1 MDMSADNF
9 RTMVKPPTL
18 MLVVSGPAQGTR
30 IAVPLGGLVI
40 GRSGSPEGRLGDDP
54 ALSRQ
59 HAVIVHSDRGELVIS
74 DLGSSNGTFLN
85 GSRVGGSEIVRLG
98 DIIELGNTKLQAI
111 GPSST
116 GSPAAARTTPGGA
129 HGPMTPAAPLPH
141 PGAAPGGP
149 PPAHPAVAQAGPAH
163 PGIAPAPPPHPGIAV
178 PAQVAAPPP
187 HPHPAAPAAAAP
199 AHAAPPYPAAA
210 PHPTAH
216 PGVAQ
221 AAAPHPAA
229 APGPAPAHPAAAQ
242 AAAPH
247 PAAVPAQARPGAGP
261 IGSAAGRAQGP
272 GARQGP
278 PAGSP
283 PAPVPRTPPADGAAH
298 AELADIVQAELASL
312 ARRQWHRLVSKF
324 RTVTGY
330 VAVALLAGLVVT
342 VVMMTAM

>member
-9 RTMVKPPTL
+9 LTMVKPPTL
-18 MLVVSGPAQGTR
+18 LLVVSGPAQGTR
-30 IAVPLGGLVI
+30 IAVPLAGLVI

-74 DLGSSNGTFLN
+74 DLGSANGTFLN
-85 GSRVGGSEIVRLG
+85 GSRVDGSKIVRPG

-111 GPSST
+111 GPSPA
-116 GSPAAARTTPGGA
+116 GSPEAAGTTPGGA

-141 PGAAPGGP
+141 PGAAPGVP
-149 PPAHPAVAQAGPAH
+149 PPAHPAVAQAGPAN
-163 PGIAPAPPPHPGIAV
+163 PGIAHVPLPPPHP
-178 PAQVAAPPP
+178 AAR
-187 HPHPAAPAAAAP
+187 AAAAP
-199 AHAAPPYPAAA
+199 AHAAPPHPAAT
-210 PHPTAH
+210 PHPAGH

-247 PAAVPAQARPGAGP
+247 PAVFPAQARPGAGP
-261 IGSAAGRAQGP
+261 IEGAAGRPHGP
-272 GARQGP
+272 GAPQGP

-283 PAPVPRTPPADGAAH
+283 PAPGPRTPPADGAH
-298 AELADIVQAELASL
+298 AELAGIVQAELASL
-312 ARRQWHRLVSKF
+312 ARRQWHRLVSKL

-330 VAVALLAGLVVT
+330 VAVAVLAGLIVT